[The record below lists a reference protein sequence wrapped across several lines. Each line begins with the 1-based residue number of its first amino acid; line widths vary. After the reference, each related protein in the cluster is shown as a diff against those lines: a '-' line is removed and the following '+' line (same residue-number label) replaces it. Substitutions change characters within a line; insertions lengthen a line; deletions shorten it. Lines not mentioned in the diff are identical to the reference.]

1 MKTSRF
7 EDVGSEFESLAD
19 EAKVDLPLEQT
30 SAWEVF
36 DWAVGGRLPWRKLVW
51 LVDGEP
57 RAFLTAPKMRGR
69 GLTYLWA
76 KPRPVWVGRPPP
88 APAEAALRSDLVRV
102 VPRPAPEVVVF
113 RPPPH
118 PRA

>member
-7 EDVGSEFESLAD
+7 EDAGSEFESLAD

-57 RAFLTAPKMRGR
+57 RAFLTATKMRGR
-69 GLTYLWA
+69 GFT
-76 KPRPVWVGRPPP
+76 
-88 APAEAALRSDLVRV
+88 
-102 VPRPAPEVVVF
+102 
-113 RPPPH
+113 
-118 PRA
+118 